1 MQEKHDPV
9 LEFEKA
15 LKAVRAHIGGLSDLE
30 RDRVLDRIIPG
41 VVPLFHAS
49 GVDEMHNHRYR
60 ERYLAKIV
68 DRMLAR
74 GKGLHGPDRL
84 ASFQI
89 ETKTVRQGGKTLS
102 PSTGVGEI
110 DKIHLKMGDPNYM
123 GGKTVL
129 LAAVFDAEHGI
140 TFACSVQPADLVRL
154 MEDHVAP
161 AAALLRTASADLTRK
176 KRDAF
181 RITLGVLMDLPSFYV
196 EHFDGNRLILA
207 PSLGKHP
214 AFKRYKALGPKTAKA
229 S

>member
-1 MQEKHDPV
+1 MVEKHDPV
-9 LEFEKA
+9 LDFEQA
-15 LKAVRAHIGGLSDLE
+15 LAAVRGHISGLSDLE

-60 ERYLAKIV
+60 ERYLAKIIE
-68 DRMLAR
+68 RMLAR

-84 ASFQI
+84 ASLQI
-89 ETKTVRQGGKTLS
+89 ETKTVRQSGRTLS

-154 MEDHVAP
+154 MEEHVAP
-161 AAALLRTASADLTRK
+161 AAATLRAASADLTQK

-181 RITLGVLMDLPSFYV
+181 RITLGLLMELPSFYV
-196 EHFDGNRLILA
+196 EHFDGSRFSLA
-207 PSLGKHP
+207 PSLAKHP
-214 AFKRYKALGPKTAKA
+214 AFKRYKPFAPKTSKV